1 MTIIYPDN
9 HPSRDL
15 HQLILGTII
24 PRPIALV
31 STISLDGVLNL
42 APFSYFNAI
51 SSVPPIL
58 GFSVSDRKNGQP
70 KDTIANIRQ
79 NNECVINLVSY
90 NNSRQMSLA
99 GIDFPPDIDEFQ
111 KCGFNPVNSNLVTP
125 PGIKESPVRFECK
138 IEKIL
143 NFGNANNQ
151 TNFVVCNVIC
161 IHFDEKILDA
171 DNKVNPEA
179 IGIIGRLGGTN
190 YIKINNDNIFSI
202 PQSRT
207 AIPLGYDKL
216 PEEILKSKILTGNE
230 IAAIAG
236 LESLPDENFIKE
248 TKEKYDKSIIA
259 KNSLHKIASDLIKSG
274 KIEEAAALLLSN
286 LK

>member
-1 MTIIYPDN
+1 MTIIYPDK

-31 STISLDGVLNL
+31 STISETGIFNL

-58 GFSVSDRKNGQP
+58 GFSVSDRKNGLP
-70 KDTIANIRQ
+70 KDTIANISQ
-79 NNECVINLVSY
+79 NKECVINLVSY
-90 NNSRQMSLA
+90 DISRKMSLA
-99 GIDFPPDIDEFQ
+99 GIDFPPDIDEYA
-111 KCGFNPVNSNLVTP
+111 KCGFTPVDSDLVKP

-143 NFGNANNQ
+143 NFGIEGSK
-151 TNFVVCNVIC
+151 TSFVVCNVIC
-161 IHFDEKILDA
+161 IHFDEKILNA
-171 DNKVNPEA
+171 DNRIDPDST
-179 IGIIGRLGGTN
+179 GIIGRLGGTN

-207 AIPLGYDKL
+207 VIPLGYDRL
-216 PEEILKSKILTGNE
+216 PEKILKSKILTGNE

-236 LESLPDENFIKE
+236 LEALPDDNYILEIGNKYKEIKNFENSFYK
-248 TKEKYDKSIIA
+248 
-259 KNSLHKIASDLIKSG
+259 LVSDLIKSG

-286 LK
+286 L